1 MKLDFHFFFG
11 KVLNSKPTSKVLARL
26 AKKIPDSWRE
36 LGTELDVDNETITSI
51 LTNNDK
57 FQKPEQKAD
66 EMLLKWSQ
74 MTDAS
79 TYGKLEEALK
89 EIGRHDLAVWL
100 IDGESAQGMDKI
112 CFLSH
117 VLFFFPP

>member
-1 MKLDFHFFFG
+1 MGG
-11 KVLNSKPTSKVLARL
+11 KVLNSKVLARL
-26 AKKIPDSWRE
+26 AKKIPDCWRE

-74 MTDAS
+74 MTDAP
-79 TYGKLEEALK
+79 TYGNLEEAL
-89 EIGRHDLAVWL
+89 EVIGRHDLAVWL
-100 IDGESAQGMDKI
+100 IDGESAQGRDKI
-112 CFLSH
+112 CFLSQF
-117 VLFFFPP
+117 LFFFTP